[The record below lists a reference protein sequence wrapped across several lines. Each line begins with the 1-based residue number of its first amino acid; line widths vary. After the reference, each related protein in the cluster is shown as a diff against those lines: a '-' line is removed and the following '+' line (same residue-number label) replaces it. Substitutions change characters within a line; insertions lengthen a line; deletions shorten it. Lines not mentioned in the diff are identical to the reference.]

1 MPTDN
6 WCQPII
12 GANRSKTRHSGLV
25 SYNWIMHVVYGLFVI
40 MFQSQ
45 LLRKKSLNWT
55 SLKLLWDIIPN
66 GCCPRL
72 FVGWHDVNLR
82 TIISVWKLGLSSVS
96 LARNGS
102 CRLALK
108 NFKSMFS
115 LKKQLRYYIRRISD
129 FFLPLITVPV
139 KVWTFLGNNSKQ
151 KIQIPC

>member
-1 MPTDN
+1 MGVKDLCNSWNVSIVSHKTNWNCPQEYQVLVLKRWQLVPTDN
-6 WCQPII
+6 WCQRII

-25 SYNWIMHVVYGLFVI
+25 SYNWIMHVVYRLFVI

-82 TIISVWKLGLSSVS
+82 TVISDWKLGLSSVS

-102 CRLALK
+102 CRLAVK

-115 LKKQLRYYIRRISD
+115 LKK
-129 FFLPLITVPV
+129 
-139 KVWTFLGNNSKQ
+139 
-151 KIQIPC
+151 